1 MNFQMSK
8 LGLEKAE
15 EPEIRLPTFFGAL
28 KKQEIP
34 RKTSISALLTTPN
47 PLTVA
52 ITINWKILKDMGIPD
67 HLTCLLTNLYELDM
81 EQQTGSI

>member
-67 HLTCLLTNLYELDM
+67 HLPLQNSVCIS
-81 EQQTGSI
+81 GSNS